1 MKAVILVGGE
11 GTRLRPLT
19 FTTPKS
25 MLPVA
30 GQPII
35 ERVVR
40 WLAGYGVDQAVLS
53 LGYRPDA
60 FLVAFPEGQ
69 CANVRLAYA
78 VEPEPLGTAGG
89 IAFAARQAKLD
100 ETFLVV
106 NGDVLTD
113 LDLGELI
120 TLHQDRG
127 AAATIAL
134 TPVDDPSR
142 YGVVATDDRSR
153 VTAFIEK
160 PPGDEAPTN
169 LINAGTYVLQP
180 EVLDHVPPGRA
191 VSIERETFPALVAN
205 GEVYALGSDAEWI
218 DAGTPATYLEVNL
231 TYAAR
236 EHSWVS
242 PTARLDSLARVRDT
256 VVAEGVKVEAG
267 AEVTGSLL
275 LDGAVIGPDAVV
287 VESIVG
293 PHANVGPAAR
303 LQSLSVLGAGA
314 VVEPGSSL
322 SGARVPQAES

>member
-40 WLAGYGVDQAVLS
+40 WLATYGVDEAVLS

-69 CANVRLAYA
+69 CANVQLSYA

-89 IAFAARQAKLD
+89 IAFAARQAGLD

-120 TLHQDRG
+120 TLHQNRG

-134 TPVDDPSR
+134 TPVEDPSR
-142 YGVVATDDRSR
+142 YGVVPTDDRSR

-218 DAGTPATYLEVNL
+218 DAGTPATYLEANL

>member
-1 MKAVILVGGE
+1 VKAVILVGGE

-40 WLAGYGVDQAVLS
+40 WLAAYGIDQAVLS
-53 LGYRPDA
+53 LGYRSDA

-69 CANVRLAYA
+69 CANVGLTYA
-78 VEPEPLGTAGG
+78 VEAEPLGTAGG
-89 IAFAARQAKLD
+89 IAFAARQAGLD

-113 LDLGELI
+113 LDLGDLI
-120 TLHQDRG
+120 SLHQERG

-142 YGVVATDDRSR
+142 YGVVPTDDRGR

-160 PPGDEAPTN
+160 PAKDEAPSN
-169 LINAGTYVLQP
+169 LINAGTYVLEP
-180 EVLDHVPPGRA
+180 EVLDRIPPGQT
-191 VSIERETFPALVAN
+191 VSIERETFPALAAR
-205 GEVYALGSDAEWI
+205 GEVYAMGSDAPWI

-231 TYAAR
+231 AYAAR

-242 PTARLDSLARVRDT
+242 PGARIDCLARVHDT
-256 VVAEGVKVEAG
+256 ILAEGVSVAAG
-267 AEVTGSLL
+267 ASVKGSLL
-275 LDGAVIGPDAVV
+275 LEGAVIGPDAVV
-287 VESIVG
+287 MDSIVG
-293 PHANVGPAAR
+293 PRANVGAAAR
-303 LQSLSVLGAGA
+303 LQSLTVLGDGA
-314 VVEPGSSL
+314 VVEQGCSL
-322 SGARVPQAES
+322 SGGRVPQVEP

>member
-1 MKAVILVGGE
+1 VKAVILVGGE

-19 FTTPKS
+19 FSTPKS

-40 WLAGYGVDQAVLS
+40 WLAAYGVDEAVLS

-60 FLVAFPEGQ
+60 FLAAFPEGH

-89 IAFAARQAKLD
+89 IAFAARQAGLD

-113 LDLGELI
+113 LDLDQLI
-120 TLHQDRG
+120 ALHQDRR

-142 YGVVATDDRSR
+142 YGVVSTDGHNR

-160 PPGDEAPTN
+160 PSPDEAPTN
-169 LINAGTYVLQP
+169 LINAGTYVMEP
-180 EVLDHVPPGRA
+180 EVLDRIPPAGA
-191 VSIERETFPALVAN
+191 VSIERETFPALVAK
-205 GEVYALGSDAEWI
+205 GQLYAIGSDADWI
-218 DAGTPATYLEVNL
+218 DVGTPATYLGVNL
-231 TYAAR
+231 AYAAR
-236 EHSWVS
+236 EDSWF
-242 PTARLDSLARVRDT
+242 PTAVQVDSLARVRDT
-256 VVAEGVKVEAG
+256 VMGAGVSVAAG
-267 AEVTGSLL
+267 ADVKGSLL
-275 LDGAVIGPDAVV
+275 LDRAVIAPDAVV
-287 VESIVG
+287 LDSIVG
-293 PHANVGPAAR
+293 PSAMVGRSAR
-303 LQSLSVLGAGA
+303 VEGFTVLGAGA
-314 VVEPGSSL
+314 VVEPGSAL
-322 SGARVPQAES
+322 SGARLPEIEP

>member
-1 MKAVILVGGE
+1 VNAVILVGGE

-30 GQPII
+30 GRPII

-40 WLAGYGVDQAVLS
+40 WLASYGVDQAVLS

-60 FLVAFPEGQ
+60 FRAAFPEGQ
-69 CANVRLAYA
+69 CAHVRLAYA

-89 IAFAARQAKLD
+89 IAFAARQAGLD

-113 LDLGELI
+113 LDLGQLI
-120 TLHQDRG
+120 TLHQDRA

-142 YGVVATDDRSR
+142 YGVVPTDDRSR

-160 PPGDEAPTN
+160 PARDEAPTN
-169 LINAGTYVLQP
+169 LINAGTYVLEP
-180 EVLDHVPPGRA
+180 EVLDLIPPGRA
-191 VSIERETFPALVAN
+191 VSIERESFPALVAN

-231 TYAAR
+231 AYAAR
-236 EHSWVS
+236 DHSWVS
-242 PTARLDSLARVRDT
+242 PTAQVDSLARVRDT
-256 VVAEGVKVEAG
+256 VVAEGVRVEAG
-267 AEVTGSLL
+267 ADVKGSLL

-287 VESIVG
+287 VDSIVG
-293 PHANVGPAAR
+293 PHAKVGAAAG
-303 LQSLSVLGAGA
+303 LQSLTVLGAGA
-314 VVEPGSSL
+314 VAEPGCSL
-322 SGARVPQAES
+322 SGARLPQVEP

>member
-40 WLAGYGVDQAVLS
+40 WLAAYGVDQAVLS

-69 CANVRLAYA
+69 CANVRLTYA

-120 TLHQDRG
+120 TLHQNRG

-134 TPVDDPSR
+134 TPVEDPSR
-142 YGVVATDDRSR
+142 YGVVPTDDRSR

-205 GEVYALGSDAEWI
+205 GEVYALGSDAGWI

-231 TYAAR
+231 AYAAR